1 MRSPGPQHLT
11 RVKVRPKNDVIDAVT
26 KFCKQEKLF
35 SHEKPYIL
43 HMFLMI
49 ITFTIF
55 VQLLCSFDH
64 HDSLSRSKIIC
75 EQHFF
80 RCAFRQE
87 QLLLC
92 PQAQVLQGTRF
103 LYVTPNG
110 GASFCR
116 KAFTLHS
123 AEISLGGPLTPHPSF
138 WRKCSKGKGTR
149 VATWQFHVPVS
160 HVTNFFIQAGKI
172 ILGAPVKVQQL
183 KSTYWKGVTNIGAP
197 QKIHTVVKPPS

>member
-1 MRSPGPQHLT
+1 MLFLEFMRSPGPQQLT
-11 RVKVRPKNDVIDAVT
+11 RVKVRPENGVIDAVT

-80 RCAFRQE
+80 RCAFKQE

-103 LYVTPNG
+103 LYVTPNIFLCRIWSTEAPKDSVT
-110 GASFCR
+110 ASLR
-116 KAFTLHS
+116 YTRRERETLM
-123 AEISLGGPLTPHPSF
+123 
-138 WRKCSKGKGTR
+138 
-149 VATWQFHVPVS
+149 Q
-160 HVTNFFIQAGKI
+160 
-172 ILGAPVKVQQL
+172 KV
-183 KSTYWKGVTNIGAP
+183 
-197 QKIHTVVKPPS
+197 